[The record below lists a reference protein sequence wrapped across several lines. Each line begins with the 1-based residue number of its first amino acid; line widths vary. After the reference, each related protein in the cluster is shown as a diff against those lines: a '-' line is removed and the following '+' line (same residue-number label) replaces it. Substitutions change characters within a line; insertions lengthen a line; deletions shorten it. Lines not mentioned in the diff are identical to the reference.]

1 MALQAA
7 AAVSFR
13 DWAAAQSLISHPLLE
28 GPGHVPSRE
37 VVASLLPPRP
47 RAPAFLGS
55 LPHHAWA
62 EPPGVA
68 GAAAVLR
75 APRRKPRKASGCSG
89 AVELFSFFAGCSGSS
104 AITMRRH
111 RYLLERGAA
120 DAPAEAEGEGCG
132 APEGSKR
139 GPLCVCCRRRR
150 PHRDWLYES
159 YYCMSQQHPLLVFLL
174 LIVIGACLA
183 LLAVFFFASG
193 LVSCLS
199 LRVALFGG
207 QRNLPP
213 PRGSVPSPA
222 LQSPRQTCWRWSSVS
237 LLRAAEFL
245 LRELVPDPAVWLS
258 FGPPGLAQDLPH

>member
-1 MALQAA
+1 
-7 AAVSFR
+7 
-13 DWAAAQSLISHPLLE
+13 
-28 GPGHVPSRE
+28 
-37 VVASLLPPRP
+37 
-47 RAPAFLGS
+47 
-55 LPHHAWA
+55 
-62 EPPGVA
+62 
-68 GAAAVLR
+68 
-75 APRRKPRKASGCSG
+75 
-89 AVELFSFFAGCSGSS
+89 
-104 AITMRRH
+104 MRRH

-213 PRGSVPSPA
+213 PRGSAPCPSE
-222 LQSPRQTCWRWSSVS
+222 SQTD
-237 LLRAAEFL
+237 
-245 LRELVPDPAVWLS
+245 LREVAFRLALKSPGVLAPRTS
-258 FGPPGLAQDLPH
+258 TGPRGLAQLRSSRPRSGFTPLEFSREWSLRHPPRSALTMPQYLWPRALAPERCFSSPSKLLNSSEFCEHFPPSANIKRSSDHLILF